1 MKEESY
7 QSKTNIVM
15 TCWNAL
21 DHTKVTLQSMFE
33 TVHHPFF
40 LTIINNGSYDGTDE
54 FLKGL
59 KVPALCEKFILITND
74 VNKGI
79 IDANNQGQKVSN
91 EYRLEYTCICNNDLY
106 FQDNWLS
113 TLEKHMENN
122 PDLGIVGTLRPA
134 VEVAHHMRPE
144 SSKAV
149 VDGTPK
155 GFSITE
161 ELEYFQGP
169 YTFAEAS
176 KMLIAKN
183 GGGIISLRCPPN
195 AVITCCAL
203 VRNSVSEK
211 IGLFSDTRFE
221 MYGSED
227 IDFSWRLQKAGYVC
241 AIARDVYV
249 HHFRHRSI
257 TVSNLDRD
265 RYLRENNIRLYEKW
279 KEDIFVFL
287 RSEEKNGVDIRK
299 NLSSEENHEYFFLR
313 RIREKV
319 DFMLEYENE

>member
-1 MKEESY
+1 MKEIY
-7 QSKTNIVM
+7 KSKTNIVM

-33 TVHHPFF
+33 TIHHPYF
-40 LTIINNGSYDGTDE
+40 LTIIDNGSYDGTGD
-54 FLKGL
+54 FLKNI
-59 KVPALCEKFILITND
+59 KVPILCEKLILITNK

-79 IDANNQGQKVSN
+79 IDANNKGQEVSN
-91 EYRLEYTCICNNDLY
+91 QYGLEYTCICNNDLY

-113 TLEKHMENN
+113 ILEKHLEDNH
-122 PDLGIVGTLRPA
+122 DLGIIGTLRPA
-134 VEVAHHMRPE
+134 VDVTHHLRSE

-155 GFSITE
+155 GYSITE
-161 ELEYFQGP
+161 EMDYFQGP
-169 YTFAEAS
+169 YSFEEAA
-176 KMLIAKN
+176 KMLIEKN
-183 GGGIISLRCPPN
+183 GGGVSILRCPPN
-195 AVITCCAL
+195 AVVTCCVL
-203 VRNSVSEK
+203 VRNSISEK

-227 IDFSWRLQKAGYVC
+227 IDFSWRLQKVGYIC
-241 AIARDVYV
+241 AVAKDVYV

-265 RYLRENNIRLYEKW
+265 KYLRENNIRLYEKW
-279 KEDIFVFL
+279 KDDIFSFL
-287 RSEEKNGVDIRK
+287 RNEEKNGIDINK

-313 RIREKV
+313 RIREKI
-319 DFMLEYENE
+319 DFMLEYRNE

>member
-7 QSKTNIVM
+7 KSKTNIVM

-40 LTIINNGSYDGTDE
+40 LTIIDNGSHDGTDE
-54 FLKGL
+54 FLKSL
-59 KVPALCEKFILITND
+59 KVPALCEKFILITNE

-91 EYRLEYTCICNNDLY
+91 EHGLEYTCICNNDLY

-113 TLEKHMENN
+113 ILEKHMENN

-134 VEVAHHMRPE
+134 VEVTHHVRPE

-169 YTFAEAS
+169 HTFAEAS
-176 KMLIAKN
+176 RMLIAKN
-183 GGGIISLRCPPN
+183 GGGINALRCPPN

-203 VRNSVSEK
+203 VRNSVSKK

-241 AIARDVYV
+241 AIAKDVYV

-257 TVSNLDRD
+257 TISNLDRD

-279 KEDIFVFL
+279 KEDIFAFL
-287 RSEEKNGVDIRK
+287 RIEEKNGVDIRK

>member
-1 MKEESY
+1 MSEIYK
-7 QSKTNIVM
+7 SKTNIVM

-33 TVHHPFF
+33 TIHHPYF
-40 LTIINNGSYDGTDE
+40 LTIIDNGSHDGTGE
-54 FLKGL
+54 FLKKL
-59 KVPALCEKFILITND
+59 EVSPWCEKLILITND

-79 IDANNQGQKVSN
+79 IDANNQGQVVSN
-91 EYRLEYTCICNNDLY
+91 QYKLKYTCICNNDLY

-113 TLEKHMENN
+113 ILEKHMECN
-122 PDLGIVGTLRPA
+122 PDLGIIGTLRPA
-134 VEVAHHMRPE
+134 IDVAHHIRSE
-144 SSKAV
+144 SSKAI

-155 GFSITE
+155 GYSITE
-161 ELEYFQGP
+161 ELEYFQCP
-169 YTFAEAS
+169 HTFAEAAE
-176 KMLIAKN
+176 MLIAKN
-183 GGGIISLRCPPN
+183 GGGISILRCPPN
-195 AVITCCAL
+195 AVVTCCAL

-227 IDFSWRLQKAGYVC
+227 IDFSWRLQKSGYVC
-241 AIARDVYV
+241 AIAKDVYV

-265 RYLRENNIRLYEKW
+265 KYLRENNIRLYEKW
-279 KEDIFVFL
+279 KYDIFDFL
-287 RSEEKNGVDIRK
+287 RNEEKEGVDIRK

-313 RIREKV
+313 MIQKKI

>member
-1 MKEESY
+1 MSEIYK
-7 QSKTNIVM
+7 SKTNIVM

-33 TVHHPFF
+33 TIHHPYF
-40 LTIINNGSYDGTDE
+40 LTIIDNGSHDGTGE
-54 FLKGL
+54 FLKKL
-59 KVPALCEKFILITND
+59 EVSPWCEKLILITND

-79 IDANNQGQKVSN
+79 IDANNQGQVVSN
-91 EYRLEYTCICNNDLY
+91 QYKLKYTCICNNDLY

-113 TLEKHMENN
+113 ILEKHMEDGT
-122 PDLGIVGTLRPA
+122 DLGIIGTLRPA
-134 VEVAHHMRPE
+134 IDVAHHIRSE
-144 SSKAV
+144 SSKAI

-155 GFSITE
+155 GYSITE

-169 YTFAEAS
+169 HTFAEAAE
-176 KMLIAKN
+176 MLIAKN
-183 GGGIISLRCPPN
+183 GGGISILRCPPN
-195 AVITCCAL
+195 AVVTCCAL

-227 IDFSWRLQKAGYVC
+227 IDFSWRLQKSGYVC
-241 AIARDVYV
+241 AIAKDVYV

-265 RYLRENNIRLYEKW
+265 KYLRENNIRLYEKW
-279 KEDIFVFL
+279 KYDIFDFL
-287 RSEEKNGVDIRK
+287 RNEEKEGVDIRK

-313 RIREKV
+313 MIQKKI